1 MREEKI
7 QQQLSDTYRSIRMI
21 ELRREAELRFPQ
33 EMILNIHRFRVAPM
47 VIVNGEMAQGEIAYT
62 PEERG
67 IIDEANRLMEMIH
80 LRYYPELA
88 ILYNRMEQLREMDS
102 EGEVSYA

>member
-1 MREEKI
+1 MREEEL
-7 QQQLSDTYRSIRMI
+7 QQQISDTYHSIRMI

-47 VIVNGEMAQGEIAYT
+47 VIVNGEMTLGEMAYT

-67 IIDEANRLMEMIH
+67 IIDEADRLIEVLQ

-88 ILYNRMEQLREMDS
+88 MLYDRIKQLREADS
-102 EGEVSYA
+102 DGGVPYD